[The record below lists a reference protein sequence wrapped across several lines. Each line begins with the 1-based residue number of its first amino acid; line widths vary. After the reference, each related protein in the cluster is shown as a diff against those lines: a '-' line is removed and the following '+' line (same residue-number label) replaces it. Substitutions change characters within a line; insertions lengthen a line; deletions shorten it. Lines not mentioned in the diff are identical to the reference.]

1 MSRDFTIVVNGEPR
15 TTNTDEDRPLL
26 DVLREDFAL
35 TGTKYGCGEGDCG
48 ACTVLVDGIPT
59 RSCLTSM
66 GECDGESV
74 QTIEGVAS
82 GEALHPVQQAF
93 LEHQA
98 MQCGYCIPGHIMT
111 AVAFVKEHPDA
122 SREEIIAAMSD
133 HICRCCNYQNI
144 LAAVEQSV
152 ARRG

>member
-93 LEHQA
+93 LEHRA